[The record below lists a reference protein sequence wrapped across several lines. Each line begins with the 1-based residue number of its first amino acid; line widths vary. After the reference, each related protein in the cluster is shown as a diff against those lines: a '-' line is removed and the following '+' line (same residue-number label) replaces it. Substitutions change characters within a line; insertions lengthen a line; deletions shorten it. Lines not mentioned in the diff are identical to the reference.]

1 MSLVLNAYKTD
12 QRSAA
17 ATYDPMN
24 GDFVLST
31 DRTRTY
37 PLVADP
43 VLSKFGFSPE
53 YLHGMLTQYGQTLD
67 ALFANE
73 NPKRYLF
80 FDFKTGGAVSPL
92 TADALAKRMGR
103 MMQQLTGKL
112 VQSQMFRTL
121 FLSWFDSQRPSMQ
134 EREHIAEWMQ
144 HSVERQMDTYS
155 KKNPDHQIGDKRHRI
170 EEPSQE
176 GGQKRRCGLTVA
188 ELCS

>member
-1 MSLVLNAYKTD
+1 
-12 QRSAA
+12 
-17 ATYDPMN
+17 
-24 GDFVLST
+24 
-31 DRTRTY
+31 
-37 PLVADP
+37 
-43 VLSKFGFSPE
+43 
-53 YLHGMLTQYGQTLD
+53 
-67 ALFANE
+67 
-73 NPKRYLF
+73 
-80 FDFKTGGAVSPL
+80 
-92 TADALAKRMGR
+92 MGR

-170 EEPSQE
+170 EVPSQE